1 MNWGDKNGEHRELM
15 ILEHAIQNTNEA
27 FVTIDQDHM
36 VLFFNKT
43 AEKLFGYSRDEVIG
57 RDLNV
62 IMSPSCSHRHREAVA
77 RYAKTRIPRRIGHET
92 EMVATRKNGET
103 FPVSISFSVTEVEG
117 RLYFTG
123 IVRDL
128 TEAKALQ
135 EQILQSERLAALGQ
149 MVAEITHE
157 IRNPLMMIGGFA
169 QQLAR
174 DTEDEKKLEK
184 LKIITEEVKRL
195 ERLLSDLREFYV
207 TEAMAS
213 DPVNIAEVLE
223 EVFSL
228 AKGDFKKHK
237 IRAELKL
244 DNDALIVA
252 GDKGRLKQVFL
263 NLVKNAIEAMEG
275 GGNLSIQS
283 KLSGDKVEIVVADD
297 GCGMA
302 EGEKEKIF
310 APFFT
315 TKRHGTGL
323 GLCISKRI
331 IDRYEGSSFSVQSEE
346 GVGTSFKIVL
356 PRYRGSAQ
364 NLALQSGDG

>member
-1 MNWGDKNGEHRELM
+1 
-15 ILEHAIQNTNEA
+15 
-27 FVTIDQDHM
+27 
-36 VLFFNKT
+36 
-43 AEKLFGYSRDEVIG
+43 
-57 RDLNV
+57 
-62 IMSPSCSHRHREAVA
+62 
-77 RYAKTRIPRRIGHET
+77 
-92 EMVATRKNGET
+92 
-103 FPVSISFSVTEVEG
+103 
-117 RLYFTG
+117 
-123 IVRDL
+123 
-128 TEAKALQ
+128 
-135 EQILQSERLAALGQ
+135 

-157 IRNPLMMIGGFA
+157 IKNPLMMIGGFA

-174 DTEDEKKLEK
+174 VTEDEKKLEK
-184 LKIITEEVKRL
+184 LAIITGEVERL

-207 TEAMAS
+207 TEAMAY
-213 DPVNIAEVLE
+213 DPVSIAEVLE

-228 AKGDFKKHK
+228 AKGDFKKHN
-237 IRAELKL
+237 IRAELIL
-244 DNDALIVA
+244 EDDGLIVS

-263 NLVKNAIEAMEG
+263 NLVKNGIEAMEG
-275 GGNLSIQS
+275 GGNLSIQG
-283 KLSGDKVEIVVADD
+283 KLLGDKVEIVVTDD